1 MNYKSIELNY
11 GRNIIAT
18 AQEPKDLQDKLKDIA
33 NSFGLNNPNSHNDFG
48 SAWTWE
54 KELVRCD
61 LRIIRNVSCY
71 AIQIFLT
78 KKNGLE
84 QVSLLK
90 VQPELPRDK
99 IKEVGRKTGENG
111 TGDIFKP
118 GPRENPENINL
129 F

>member
-11 GRNIIAT
+11 GRNIIST
-18 AQEPKDLQDKLKDIA
+18 AQEPKDLQDKLKDVA
-33 NSFGLNNPNSHNDFG
+33 NSFELNNPNSHNDFG
-48 SAWTWE
+48 FVWTWE

-71 AIQIFLT
+71 AIQVFLT

-84 QVSLLK
+84 QVPLLK

-99 IKEVGRKTGENG
+99 IKEVGRKAKENG
-111 TGDIFKP
+111 TADIFKP
-118 GPRENPENINL
+118 GQEENPENLNL